1 MSYEPI
7 ESFYLTD
14 YELYVLLAGK
24 GREQWYGFSQ
34 EKQGDGIRSVN
45 DMHGILAQLYQKGVI
60 RWKGKKAVLTE
71 PFLPMIQTL
80 VHARVCVNARK
91 LQGGHSPSS
100 HYFYDGQVVFLERSQ
115 RQADTLRL
123 TQMHMGAWLDYME
136 EEGYFP
142 DHIQDGDS
150 EKFFFNIQ
158 PGRDFSSCEKD
169 AYAVLEKTD
178 TRTGRILERLFV
190 EEKGLT
196 SLLYLQREGVWLCST
211 CQRPNWSDI
220 LKAWA
225 YEREEAV

>member
-7 ESFYLTD
+7 ESYYLTD
-14 YELYVLLAGK
+14 YELYVLLAAYGK
-24 GREQWYGFSQ
+24 EKWYGFSQ
-34 EKQGDGIRSVN
+34 EKQGDWIRSVN
-45 DMHGILAQLYQKGVI
+45 DMHEILARLYQKGVI

-80 VHARVCVNARK
+80 VRARVCVNARK
-91 LQGGHSPSS
+91 LQERHSLSS

-123 TQMHMGAWLDYME
+123 TQMHLGSWFDYLE

-142 DHIQDGDS
+142 DHIQDGDDKEIFINMQP
-150 EKFFFNIQ
+150 EKE
-158 PGRDFSSCEKD
+158 FSSCEKD

-178 TRTGRILERLFV
+178 TWTGRILERLFV
-190 EEKGLT
+190 VEKGLAC
-196 SLLYLQREGVWLCST
+196 LLYLQKEGVWLCST